1 MTGSAPAPRP
11 GGGSAARLGRPGGRR
26 THRVGRRL
34 PAPCPH
40 VGATAASGGAGPA
53 RRTDDGGGALAGASV
68 APDAARGE
76 VGTRW
81 AYCGRRRGWSAE
93 GVCRRGSTGNA
104 SPMRPSHWPT
114 ATAWRSSAYGGSPR
128 NWGSTRCRSITMS
141 KAKRRCSTRCPRRCS
156 PRWRPSRTATAPPVG
171 RRWPAGRRTSTGPWP
186 TGTRGSSRCW

>member
-40 VGATAASGGAGPA
+40 AGATAASGGAGPA

-68 APDAARGE
+68 APDAARGRWE
-76 VGTRW
+76 PGGRIAAGGGGSLRRACVGGARPGTHRR
-81 AYCGRRRGWSAE
+81 CGRRTGRPRRP
-93 GVCRRGSTGNA
+93 GVFGVRRLAQELGVD
-104 SPMRPSHWPT
+104 PM
-114 ATAWRSSAYGGSPR
+114 
-128 NWGSTRCRSITMS
+128 SIHHHV
-141 KAKRRCSTRCPRRCS
+141 KGKRRCSTRCPRRCS
-156 PRWRPSRTATAPPVG
+156 PRWRPSRTATAPPIG
-171 RRWPAGRRTSTGPWP
+171 RKWPAGRRTSTGPCP